1 MKKNRMP
8 VLKTEQLKAF
18 YVLYTF
24 GKQTVIK
31 AVNNVDLEVLE
42 DEVFGLA
49 GESGCGKSTLIKAL
63 FANINPP
70 LRLFGGRVLYRI
82 KDQEINVTS
91 LRAQEKQKLMWK
103 FISYIP
109 QGSMSILNPVMKIK
123 RTFKDF
129 LESHVGK
136 QARKETLEIAKK
148 HFGELGLSLKVLEYY
163 PHQLSGGMRQRVT
176 VALAT
181 LLRPKIILADEPT
194 TALDVVAQRG
204 VIQLLKSLQKRW
216 NSTVV
221 LVTHD
226 MGVHAHIADRIGIMY
241 AGKIVEVAT
250 KEQIFKNP
258 LHPYTKFL
266 INSLPRFKDKTIRET
281 IPGNPPLLFN
291 LPSGCPFHP
300 RCPHATEL
308 CVRQDPKCI
317 EVEESHKI
325 ACWWVDG
332 KNREDS

>member
-8 VLKTEQLKAF
+8 VLKTEQLKTF

-31 AVNNVDLEVLE
+31 AVNDVDLEVWE
-42 DEVFGLA
+42 GEIFGLA

-82 KDQEINVTS
+82 KDQEIYVTS
-91 LRAQEKQKLMWK
+91 LQAQERQKLMWK

-136 QARKETLEIAKK
+136 RARKEALETAKR
-148 HFGELGLSLKVLEYY
+148 HLEELGLPPKVMEYY

-176 VALAT
+176 IALAT

-204 VIQLLKSLQKRW
+204 VVQLLKSIQKRW
-216 NSTVV
+216 NSTLV

-226 MGVHAHIADRIGIMY
+226 MGVQANIADRIGIMY
-241 AGKIVEVAT
+241 AGKIVEIAT
-250 KEQIFKNP
+250 TEQIFKNP

-266 INSLPRFKDKTIRET
+266 INSLPRFKDKTIREST
-281 IPGNPPLLFN
+281 PGNPPLLSN
-291 LPSGCPFHP
+291 LPSGCLFHP
-300 RCPHATEL
+300 RCPQVTEL
-308 CVRQDPKCI
+308 CVQQEPKYI
-317 EVEESHKI
+317 ELKGSHKI
-325 ACWWVDG
+325 ACWLVAGKDG
-332 KNREDS
+332 EGG

>member
-1 MKKNRMP
+1 
-8 VLKTEQLKAF
+8 LKTEQLKAF

-42 DEVFGLA
+42 DEIFGLA

-82 KDQEINVTS
+82 KDQEVNVTS

-148 HFGELGLSLKVLEYY
+148 HFEELGLSPKVLEYY

-226 MGVHAHIADRIGIMY
+226 MGVHANIADRIGIMY

-266 INSLPRFKDKTIRET
+266 INSLPRFKDKTIRKT

-300 RCPHATEL
+300 RCPYATEL
-308 CVRQDPKCI
+308 CAQQDPKCI

-332 KNREDS
+332 KNREDT